1 MKFTRFEQLVLVIG
15 GAAILGAVALTLPSA
30 TPEPVEVLAQVM
42 LFLVLVA
49 AVRYG
54 RRGGLIAAVIASVIY
69 VVLRI
74 PTLTVPAVPTA
85 VIVMLVSRLLAFGL
99 VGIVGGEAFTRMKYA
114 FARLEGRSAV
124 DEWSRVYNQA
134 YMRSELDQARS
145 RFTRYGEAVSILT
158 VTLSPALTA
167 DLSPARQRAL
177 VRGVADHI
185 RSDIRMVDE
194 VGRLDDGRFVVL
206 LPHTPKSGAAV
217 VVDRLGKG
225 VRKALGAREE
235 SVTVRCIA
243 LPEDET
249 AYRSLVES
257 ITPEEDAQE
266 SGEYSSSADMQRN
279 PALDSASSA
288 AGSSTLKTSTAASP
302 EGSTKQ

>member
-15 GAAILGAVALTLPSA
+15 GAAILGAVALSWGSVP
-30 TPEPVEVLAQVM
+30 PEPVEVLAQLM

-54 RRGGLIAAVIASVIY
+54 RRGGLLAAVIASVIY
-69 VVLRI
+69 VVLRV
-74 PTLTVPAVPTA
+74 PQLTIGSISPGVL
-85 VIVMLVSRLLAFGL
+85 VMLASRLAAFGL
-99 VGIVGGEAFTRMKYA
+99 VGVVGGEAFSRMKYA
-114 FARLEGRSAV
+114 FATMEGRSAI

-134 YMRSELDQARS
+134 YVHSELEQARS
-145 RFTRYGEAVSILT
+145 RFRRYGEAVSV
-158 VTLSPALTA
+158 VTIALSPALTA
-167 DLSPARQRAL
+167 DLRPPRQRSL

-206 LPHTPKSGAAV
+206 LPHTPGSGAQV
-217 VVDRLGKG
+217 VVERLGNG
-225 VRKALGAREE
+225 VRKTLGARDEA
-235 SVTVRCIA
+235 VTIRCLS

-249 AYRSLVES
+249 GYGAFLES
-257 ITPEEDAQE
+257 IAPEVSLQE
-266 SGEYSSSADMQRN
+266 SGEYSSAADMQRN
-279 PALDSASSA
+279 PAPASTSSA
-288 AGSSTLKTSTAASP
+288 AASSTLKTSTAASP